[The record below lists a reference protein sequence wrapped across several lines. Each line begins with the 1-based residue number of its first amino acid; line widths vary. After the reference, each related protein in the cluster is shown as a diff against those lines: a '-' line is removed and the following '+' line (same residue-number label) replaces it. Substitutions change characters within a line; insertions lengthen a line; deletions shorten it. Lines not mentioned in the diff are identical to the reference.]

1 MSQSKAKVSVQVVN
15 EGANHESEQPRELS
29 ALPRSEF
36 IFPFSG
42 QPDIVRSTQK
52 DLFYQQRLQSQLA
65 DVVQQTRGTRYY
77 AAHQAEIEAAS
88 KAVYYGLTTLTGA
101 QTLGEEYCGIL
112 QIDERQL
119 YPTLGRRFLMVVLQ
133 TGAGFGVARVLAS
146 IRSWLQ
152 KRRLRRGQAKAG
164 KVERTLGRAAALA
177 KGDGLFSKLSMAHL
191 AVFYFTGAYY
201 SFSKRL
207 TGIRYVFTRKLR
219 QGEDEGSGYEILG
232 ALLGIQL
239 IVQAIAQLRSW
250 QLTRSGEDSD
260 GDDYDES
267 ELARRDIRWSVTT
280 AEMNADQPDE
290 LQAEDTGTAKADA
303 YSSCS
308 DEQKEADGTNSD
320 VVVKSHTSDIETIE
334 TIARFTSSQQKCTLC
349 LSRRSHSASTPCGHL
364 FCWSCAFEWCQT
376 HPECPLCRQPL
387 KLNQIM
393 PVFNY

>member
-133 TGAGFGVARVLAS
+133 TGAGFGVTRVLAS

-152 KRRLRRGQAKAG
+152 RRRLRRGQAKAG
-164 KVERTLGRAAALA
+164 KVERTLGR
-177 KGDGLFSKLSMAHL
+177 
-191 AVFYFTGAYY
+191 
-201 SFSKRL
+201 
-207 TGIRYVFTRKLR
+207 
-219 QGEDEGSGYEILG
+219 
-232 ALLGIQL
+232 
-239 IVQAIAQLRSW
+239 
-250 QLTRSGEDSD
+250 
-260 GDDYDES
+260 
-267 ELARRDIRWSVTT
+267 
-280 AEMNADQPDE
+280 
-290 LQAEDTGTAKADA
+290 
-303 YSSCS
+303 
-308 DEQKEADGTNSD
+308 
-320 VVVKSHTSDIETIE
+320 
-334 TIARFTSSQQKCTLC
+334 
-349 LSRRSHSASTPCGHL
+349 
-364 FCWSCAFEWCQT
+364 
-376 HPECPLCRQPL
+376 
-387 KLNQIM
+387 
-393 PVFNY
+393 